1 MSHQEAE
8 GSKWG
13 NPPTVYRQY
22 AQDMKN
28 SGIWS
33 LGQWPV
39 QADRIRG
46 EFKAVRQALLTH
58 QAHPGGDSAPENPDD
73 AENQWEQGY
82 VAAFMPA
89 IQAKLIQTG
98 EITQEEIDE
107 IIGINYYEGLRQDI
121 EAAVAA
127 AQPINHIT
135 G

>member
-46 EFKAVRQALLTH
+46 EFKAVRQALLKH
-58 QAHPGGDSAPENPDD
+58 QALPSGDSATENPDD

-82 VAAFMPA
+82 VAAFMPQM
-89 IQAKLIQTG
+89 QAKLIQTG
-98 EITQEEIDE
+98 EITQ
-107 IIGINYYEGLRQDI
+107 
-121 EAAVAA
+121 
-127 AQPINHIT
+127 
-135 G
+135 